1 MLAAQIARV
10 TMQVAVKTAADQQ
23 PGVDQ
28 VSTDIGHLS
37 YKMKQCL
44 PVFWLCLVYL
54 EYAIIIWYLK
64 TVRADLPETSLPHIP
79 HAIWGALDG
88 IPLALAENSGLPPFD
103 TLTAVNPQQVM
114 LFFFFGNP

>member
-1 MLAAQIARV
+1 MSACLLI
-10 TMQVAVKTAADQQ
+10 
-23 PGVDQ
+23 
-28 VSTDIGHLS
+28 VS
-37 YKMKQCL
+37 
-44 PVFWLCLVYL
+44 VYL

-64 TVRADLPETSLPHIP
+64 TVRADLPETSLPHIA

-103 TLTAVNPQQVM
+103 TLTAVNPQQVK